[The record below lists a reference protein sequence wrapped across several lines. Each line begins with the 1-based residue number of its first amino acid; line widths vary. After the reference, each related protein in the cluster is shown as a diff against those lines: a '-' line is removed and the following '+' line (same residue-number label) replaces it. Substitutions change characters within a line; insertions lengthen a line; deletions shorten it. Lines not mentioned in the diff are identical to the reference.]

1 MTENAL
7 HDILKSRF
15 GLSEFR
21 KGQLAILDS
30 VLSRTDTLAV
40 MPTGGGK
47 SLCYQLPAMH
57 FNGLVIVVSPL
68 IALMKDQVR
77 LLRAQGL
84 PAGCLHSGQTTDEK
98 REVFRELNKGGAF
111 ILYLSPERTQMPN
124 FAEWLKTQK
133 VVLFAIDEAH
143 CVSQW
148 GHDFRED
155 YGKLALLR
163 EIKPD
168 VPILALTATATPR
181 VLSDIEKQLK
191 IAKPQRHV
199 YGFYRPNL
207 FYQIEICPD
216 DGVKFAMLKAA
227 IRQVPEGRVI
237 VYSGTRQ
244 GCEDLATALG
254 ETFER
259 VGYYHAGLSAQERK
273 DVQERVDKGELRILV
288 ATNAFGM
295 GIDYPN
301 VRLVVHVQMP
311 ANIESLY
318 QEMGRA
324 GRDGLPSL
332 CLLLYSK
339 KDRGLHSYFINSSK
353 APATIINQRWRSLEA
368 ITQFVESAECR
379 HSGILTYFRDTE
391 RIDACGHCDT
401 CSPSSPM
408 RVPKLVEAARANSK
422 RALRKAKANAK
433 KSHEPVIL
441 DNEAEARALILR
453 DWRKRF
459 AKERDIPAFIVFSDR
474 TLKEIA
480 SSNPRSKQDLIK
492 VHGMGEAK
500 VDQFGEE
507 ILRELGQC

>member
-1 MTENAL
+1 MEQKARLYDLLN
-7 HDILKSRF
+7 SRF

-21 KGQLAILDS
+21 KGQLAVLES
-30 VLSRTDTLAV
+30 VVERKDTLAV

-47 SLCYQLPAMH
+47 SLCYQLPSVY
-57 FNGLVIVVSPL
+57 FEGLVIVISPL

-77 LLRAQGL
+77 LLKVYGL
-84 PAGCLHSGQTTDEK
+84 GAGCLHSGQTTDEK

-111 ILYLSPERTQMPN
+111 VLYLSPERTQNPA
-124 FAEWLKTQK
+124 FAEWLKSQN

-181 VLSDIEKQLK
+181 VLSDIEKQLRVRQQK
-191 IAKPQRHV
+191 RHV

-207 FYQIEICPD
+207 YYQIEVCPD
-216 DGVKFAMLKAA
+216 DGVKFQILRAA
-227 IRQVPEGRVI
+227 IQNNPTGRI
-237 VYSGTRQ
+237 LIYAGTRNS
-244 GCEDLATALG
+244 CEDLAASLG
-254 ETFER
+254 HEFER
-259 VGYYHAGLSAQERK
+259 VGFYHAGMGTQERK
-273 DVQERVDKGELRILV
+273 DVQERLDRGELRIVV

-295 GIDYPN
+295 GIDYPD

-324 GRDGLPSL
+324 GRDGKNST
-332 CLLLYSK
+332 CMLLYSK
-339 KDRGLHSYFINSSK
+339 KDRGLHSFFINQSK
-353 APATIINQRWRSLEA
+353 APPSVISQRWRSLEA

-379 HSGILTYFRDTE
+379 HAGILTYFRDAD
-391 RIDACGHCDT
+391 RIEKCGHCDVCLPLSDRRT
-401 CSPSSPM
+401 LRPA
-408 RVPKLVEAARANSK
+408 EAVKAAK
-422 RALRKAKANAK
+422 TTTRKAKAK
-433 KSHEPVIL
+433 RERVSEIL
-441 DNEAEARALILR
+441 DSDSEARALVLR

-459 AKERDIPAFIVFSDR
+459 AKERDVPAFIVFSDR
-474 TLKEIA
+474 TLRDLA
-480 SSNPRSKQDLIK
+480 SRNPRSLIDLEK
-492 VHGMGEAK
+492 VYGLGPAK
-500 VDQFGEE
+500 IELFGNE